1 MDSSITTDAVAFPD
15 EKEYSFGEYITLFGS
30 GRGSDGE
37 LINFAPDAGKAMEM
51 AVLDWFG
58 DEVDER
64 GLFRRSMAFEEG
76 MRLFNSAARTYD
88 EQVEMRNKYGAGGA
102 KLPGTSLHEDGIA
115 VDIQKSDFRDWLVE
129 NGSKYGWHQRK
140 YGGTID
146 PMTGQMTGE
155 KLHHFEYEEPVK
167 TVEDGIVDAFKKAEE
182 FNIMESDKTRVDL
195 FSKKNEKL

>member
-15 EKEYSFGEYITLFGS
+15 EKEYSFGEYITLFGG

-58 DEVDER
+58 DEVDDQ
-64 GLFRRSMAFEEG
+64 AFDEG
-76 MRLFNSAARTYD
+76 MRLFNSASRTYD
-88 EQVEMRNKYGAGGA
+88 EQARLYKKYGAGGA
-102 KLPGTSLHEDGIA
+102 KLPGTSLHEKGIA
-115 VDIQKSDFRDWLVE
+115 ADIQSSDFRDWLVK

-140 YGGTID
+140 YGGTKD